1 MIPELGHFSLILALA
16 LAGLLAT
23 IPLLGVHLQRD
34 VWMRSAGSLA
44 AGLFT
49 FLLLS
54 FVCLTWSFLTDDF
67 SVSYVAQNSNS
78 QLPAQYKFSA
88 VWGARRTAI
97 WLGITSM
104 LGSLG
109 WFTAFTL
116 QTAAYVFA
124 LGQVELIFSLV
135 ASVLFFRETVTRR
148 ELAGISVLGL
158 SIILLVAIG

>member
-23 IPLLGVHLQRD
+23 IPLFGVHLQRD

-54 FVCLTWSFLTDDF
+54 FVCLSWSFLTDDF

-78 QLPAQYKFSA
+78 
-88 VWGARRTAI
+88 I
-97 WLGITSM
+97 
-104 LGSLG
+104 
-109 WFTAFTL
+109 
-116 QTAAYVFA
+116 
-124 LGQVELIFSLV
+124 
-135 ASVLFFRETVTRR
+135 
-148 ELAGISVLGL
+148 
-158 SIILLVAIG
+158 